1 MKTENLTHGSYKAV
15 REVSAIYHLCDNDKI
30 APSQQRCF
38 RLLYELEITIVR

>member
-1 MKTENLTHGSYKAV
+1 MKTENLTHGSFKAV
-15 REVSAIYHLCDNDKI
+15 LEVFEIYCLCENDKI